1 MKMTTITLMIA
12 GGLTMQ
18 AVAASPDNSPSATT
32 YVRQNA
38 RPAFYEFWKP
48 KLAPDYKIE
57 RYGRISSR
65 PWAQTVGWGSPAPF
79 TDQRTYEPD
88 MNYYRGGTSP
98 D

>member
-1 MKMTTITLMIA
+1 MTTITLMIA

-18 AVAASPDNSPSATT
+18 AVAASPDNNSPSATT
-32 YVRQNA
+32 YMRQNA

-48 KLAPDYKIE
+48 RLAPDYKIE